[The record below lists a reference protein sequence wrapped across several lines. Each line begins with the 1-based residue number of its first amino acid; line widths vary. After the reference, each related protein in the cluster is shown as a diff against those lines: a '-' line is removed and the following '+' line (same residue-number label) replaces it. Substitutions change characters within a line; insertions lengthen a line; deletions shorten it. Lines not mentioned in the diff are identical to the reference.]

1 MSITITQNRLKIY
14 KKKEEYLLPRLFTF
28 PCPLGTSGN
37 SFNFGFDR
45 KFMQVNNNRT
55 TKDVNA
61 AKGLQIFPPC
71 LWNRDNRLTEKRKN
85 A

>member
-1 MSITITQNRLKIY
+1 MSITIIQNRLKIY
-14 KKKEEYLLPRLFTF
+14 KKKRNIYSRLFTF

-37 SFNFGFDR
+37 SFNFGFNR
-45 KFMQVNNNRT
+45 KFMQENDNRT
-55 TKDVNA
+55 TKDVNT